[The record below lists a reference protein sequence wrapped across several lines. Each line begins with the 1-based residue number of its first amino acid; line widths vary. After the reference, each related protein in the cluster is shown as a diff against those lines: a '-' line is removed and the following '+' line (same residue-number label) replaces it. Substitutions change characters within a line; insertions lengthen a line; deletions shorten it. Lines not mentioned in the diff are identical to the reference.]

1 MTYSL
6 KYQLHWAWKISSNYQ
21 AQLFLYFILELF
33 SILSSLLF
41 VFYSK
46 NAIDI
51 ATKSTTGTLQQQI
64 ILVIVCLLSALL
76 FKTLASYLSQKSQLK
91 FVISL
96 QNKVL
101 NKQLNAVWTSFYQ
114 RETGDLMVRMNADV
128 NEVVQMISQVSISL
142 ILTII
147 KVLASFGMLWFL
159 DPILAVIILAISPL
173 IMLSKYYY
181 KKLRVLTKKV
191 RAFEGRVANGMQ
203 ENFRDR
209 LLIKSLGLI
218 DNYIQRFV
226 ALQKDLLNL
235 KTKQLNLNIYS
246 QSLVKFTLS
255 IGYLIAFVWGV
266 FRLNNQDMSFGTLT
280 AFIQL
285 VNRIQNPML
294 GLMGFL
300 PAFIRF
306 RTSADRLIEVLEAEQ
321 ENQNN
326 VTVIEPSTIHFDQV
340 GFKYKDQTVL
350 ENINLTIHKGDVV
363 AIVGASG
370 KGKTTILR
378 LLLNLLKPTSG
389 KILIKN
395 QAEQVIPI
403 DHQTKMNFAY
413 VPQGNS
419 LFTGTIKDNLA
430 KPGQSVT
437 DEQITEAIHLASA
450 EFIYDLPNGIYTKVG
465 EGGFGL
471 SEGQAQR
478 IAIAR
483 AMMLNYDLWLFD
495 EATSA
500 LDSDTSAQIFENLTK
515 KGQGKILIFVTHD
528 LDLANKCQYIVNLT

>member
-147 KVLASFGMLWFL
+147 KVLASFGILWFL